1 MIDLLYDLYGFSFY
15 WHEDEEDTIER
26 LREDKPTSTL
36 LKLEFLSSLSL
47 DLSMTTTRYSVN
59 IILNQQEESF
69 RGIDYQVAVE
79 RFIKF
84 ISKPR
89 SLLR

>member
-1 MIDLLYDLYGFSFY
+1 MLKVVYRLFVANHWF
-15 WHEDEEDTIER
+15 EDEGFTIER
-26 LREDKPTSTL
+26 LKKVRPPLTL

-47 DLSMTTTRYSVN
+47 NLSMTTTRYSVYVA
-59 IILNQQEESF
+59 LDQQEESF
-69 RGIDYQVAVE
+69 GVFTELAVVE

-84 ISKPR
+84 LNEPK